1 MILLRFVAVGIV
13 CWVIAAAVSHGG
25 WWYLLLIPLV
35 PIALVQL
42 VLSCGLFWGWG
53 RELGSAG
60 GHS

>member
-1 MILLRFVAVGIV
+1 
-13 CWVIAAAVSHGG
+13 VIAAAVVSHGG

-35 PIALVQL
+35 PIALAQL
-42 VLSCGLFWGWG
+42 VLSCGLLWGWG